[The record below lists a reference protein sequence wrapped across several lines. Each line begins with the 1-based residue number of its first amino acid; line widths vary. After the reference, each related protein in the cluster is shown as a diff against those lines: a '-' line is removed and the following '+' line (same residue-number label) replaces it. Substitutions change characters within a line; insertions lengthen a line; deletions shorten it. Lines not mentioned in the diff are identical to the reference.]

1 MQPLLGK
8 TVREVAVALHVP
20 ESAFRA
26 GDEPPGRFRFVSG
39 YFPTEPL
46 GRTLTIYVSRET
58 SVMSP
63 DRKVSA
69 VELLDKI
76 AAGIAVSFPVAEKRP
91 DVVVGD
97 VIAYYHMQP

>member
-8 TVREVAVALHVP
+8 TVREVVTALDVP
-20 ESAFRA
+20 VTALRA

-39 YFPTEPL
+39 HFPTEPL
-46 GRTLTIYVSRET
+46 GRTLTVYVSREA

-69 VELLDKI
+69 VELLDKT
-76 AAGIAVSFPVAEKRP
+76 AAGIAVSFPAAEKRP
-91 DVVVGD
+91 DIVVGD
-97 VIAYYHMQP
+97 AIVYYHMQP